1 MHRGAVFARLR
12 VPGPRAEE
20 QAREDTHGNP
30 QNPARLMFDID
41 DQTRKDLELFGDTR
55 HSDSVFSFFDHTRTA
70 GGRER
75 LAEWLRTPTNDLE
88 TLGYRRDTI
97 RFFLDHDVRPAT
109 KAHQAECI
117 EGYYRL
123 GTPVL
128 RNNPM
133 DALFTHLSAQLKP
146 DDNYYRIQ
154 TGIEQLILLL
164 RQLAGVVEGAKGAAM
179 PERLAG
185 QLAAIGALLAEPE
198 IRSLCATG
206 KRLSFAR
213 ITRFD
218 NLLRKKFRN
227 PVLALLG
234 TVYTLDAAA
243 SVAQAAKGTP
253 LCFPEYLPGPAP
265 RVDIEGLTHPLLEH
279 PVENHVRVDGSHN
292 LVLLTGP
299 NMAGKSTFLKALGL
313 AVYLA
318 HAGFPVPARR
328 MQTSLYNGLVTTINL
343 PDNVKKGYSH
353 FYTEVVR
360 VRETAQ
366 KIREKRTVFVIFDEL
381 FRGTNVKDA
390 FDASLLIATAFARI
404 RSSTFFVSTHITQ
417 VARELAGR
425 RNVRFGYFDSR
436 LEGGRPVY
444 SYRLHE
450 GVSEERLGLLIVQN
464 EKITEILD
472 SIGEGVGE
480 LES

>member
-1 MHRGAVFARLR
+1 MHRGSVFARIR
-12 VPGPRAEE
+12 VSVPRAEE
-20 QAREDTHGNP
+20 YAPEGTDGNH

-88 TLGYRRDTI
+88 TLGYRRDAI
-97 RFFLDHDVRPAT
+97 RFFCDHDVRPAI
-109 KAHQAECI
+109 KAYQVECI
-117 EGYYRL
+117 EQYYRL
-123 GTPVL
+123 GGPVL
-128 RNNPM
+128 RNNPL
-133 DALFTHLSAQLKP
+133 DALFRHLSAQLKP
-146 DDNYYRIQ
+146 DNNYYRIQ
-154 TGIEQLILLL
+154 TGIQQLILLF
-164 RQLAGVVEGAKGAAM
+164 RQLARVVEGAKGAAM
-179 PERLAG
+179 PAQLAG
-185 QLAAIGALLAEPE
+185 QLATIDTLLAEPE

-243 SVAQAAKGTP
+243 AVAQAVKANT

-360 VRETAQ
+360 VRETAE
-366 KIREKRTVFVIFDEL
+366 KIRDKGTVFVIFDEL

-444 SYRLHE
+444 SYCLHE